1 MSPTSLGASGPDSDR
16 PSNPP
21 DAAPRLGLGPW
32 YVLFVLA
39 TIYALNYMDRLAL
52 SILLESIK
60 RDLKLSDTQLGL
72 LTGLAF
78 AIFYSIVGLPLA
90 RYADRAS
97 RTKLLTICTIL
108 WSIMTS
114 LTGLASSF
122 VTLALARVGVGVG
135 EAGCVPSAYS
145 LIGDIFPRHRRLLAI
160 TLFHSGATVGSS
172 AGLMLVG
179 LLGDRFGWR
188 ISLVCIG
195 LAGLPIALLFIATVR
210 EPVRTAGQQGRPTEP
225 ALVAVTALL
234 RRPAF
239 RHVLLGYSLASACT
253 LGLTPWVPTFLMRS
267 FDMGMAEVGLWSG
280 LASGLGGIP
289 GLIMGGVIASW
300 LGRRDLRWE
309 LWLPALFFGAATPLY
324 VCMFLSPT
332 AWLAIVL
339 KLAASMLAAAGSG
352 LALGASQSF
361 AEPHRRATAVSLL
374 LFLSTLLGAGT
385 GPFLIGMISDLLK
398 ASLGQESLR
407 YALLFSCVLLAWSAI
422 HFFIAA
428 RYTMQDRVD

>member
-1 MSPTSLGASGPDSDR
+1 
-16 PSNPP
+16 
-21 DAAPRLGLGPW
+21 
-32 YVLFVLA
+32 
-39 TIYALNYMDRLAL
+39 
-52 SILLESIK
+52 
-60 RDLKLSDTQLGL
+60 
-72 LTGLAF
+72 
-78 AIFYSIVGLPLA
+78 
-90 RYADRAS
+90 
-97 RTKLLTICTIL
+97 
-108 WSIMTS
+108 
-114 LTGLASSF
+114 
-122 VTLALARVGVGVG
+122 
-135 EAGCVPSAYS
+135 
-145 LIGDIFPRHRRLLAI
+145 
-160 TLFHSGATVGSS
+160 
-172 AGLMLVG
+172 
-179 LLGDRFGWR
+179 
-188 ISLVCIG
+188 
-195 LAGLPIALLFIATVR
+195 
-210 EPVRTAGQQGRPTEP
+210 
-225 ALVAVTALL
+225 
-234 RRPAF
+234 
-239 RHVLLGYSLASACT
+239 
-253 LGLTPWVPTFLMRS
+253 MRS